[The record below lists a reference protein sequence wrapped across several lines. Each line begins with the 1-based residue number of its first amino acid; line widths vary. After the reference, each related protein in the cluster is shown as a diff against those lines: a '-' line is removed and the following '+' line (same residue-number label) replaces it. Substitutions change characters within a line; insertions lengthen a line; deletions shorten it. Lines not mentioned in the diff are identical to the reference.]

1 MMKEVGPVENMQR
14 AVGEPR
20 QRHSREERLLIAR
33 PQDEADREAAV
44 AELQDLP
51 GVVGVTVNTL
61 TRSFDIVFDSE
72 VVSDDELAAALHHQG
87 YDLVSWQE
95 ARQKH
100 ADRQRAWLLEQIG
113 SLAGRAELELE
124 ERGTYAVGLT
134 KGAVDAY
141 VRAARAFGLV
151 TDAEIIQLIPAR
163 FLEGPD

>member
-1 MMKEVGPVENMQR
+1 MKEVGPVENMQR

-20 QRHSREERLLIAR
+20 QRHSREERLLIVR

-100 ADRQRAWLLEQIG
+100 ADRQRPGCSNRLG
-113 SLAGRAELELE
+113 RSL
-124 ERGTYAVGLT
+124 
-134 KGAVDAY
+134 DA
-141 VRAARAFGLV
+141 
-151 TDAEIIQLIPAR
+151 PSSN
-163 FLEGPD
+163 